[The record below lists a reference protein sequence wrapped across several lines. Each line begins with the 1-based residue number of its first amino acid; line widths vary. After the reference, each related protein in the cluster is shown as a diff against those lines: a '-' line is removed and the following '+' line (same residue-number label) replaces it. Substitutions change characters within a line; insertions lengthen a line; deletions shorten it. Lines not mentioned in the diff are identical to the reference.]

1 MITIKVLG
9 KGCPKCE
16 RLDQLVHSALQELSI
31 GDATVEHV
39 RDLDAIL
46 AYPIT
51 STPGLVIDEQVKSS
65 GRLPRKEEI
74 VGWLREIAP
83 LP

>member
-16 RLDQLVHSALQELSI
+16 RLEQLTHAALAEAGI
-31 GDATVEHV
+31 TDATIVHV
-39 RDLDAIL
+39 RDLDAIM

-51 STPGLVIDEQVKSS
+51 STPGLVINEELKSP

-74 VGWLREIAP
+74 VGWLKELA
-83 LP
+83 

>member
-16 RLDQLVHSALQELSI
+16 RLEQLTRAALLEA
-31 GDATVEHV
+31 GVDDATVEHV
-39 RDLDAIL
+39 RDMEAIL

-51 STPGLVIDEQVKSS
+51 STPGLVINEQLKSS
-65 GRLPRKEEI
+65 GRLPCKEDI
-74 VGWLREIAP
+74 VGWLREVAR
-83 LP
+83 